1 MSIKVDKEA
10 LAELKSILA
19 EKEITETTV
28 RLFVA
33 GMGCSGP
40 QFNLSIDEKNDDDLS
55 TEEDG
60 FTFVVEKSL
69 ADEFGGFS
77 IKFFNEGGQR
87 GIYVDPDIKFEG
99 GCSGCAGGCN

>member
-33 GMGCSGP
+33 GVGCSGP
-40 QFNLSIDEKNDDDLS
+40 QFNLSIDEKNDDDLVA
-55 TEEDG
+55 EEDG
-60 FTFVVEKSL
+60 FTFVVEKGL
-69 ADEFGGFS
+69 VDEFGGFS
-77 IKFFNEGGQR
+77 IKFFDQDGHR
-87 GIYVDPDIKFEG
+87 GIYVDPDIK
-99 GCSGCAGGCN
+99 

>member
-40 QFNLSIDEKNDDDLS
+40 QFNLSIDEKNDDDL
-55 TEEDG
+55 
-60 FTFVVEKSL
+60 
-69 ADEFGGFS
+69 
-77 IKFFNEGGQR
+77 
-87 GIYVDPDIKFEG
+87 
-99 GCSGCAGGCN
+99 